1 MKSASLPAK
10 KPARGPNKRVKHK
23 SPISG
28 KAAYEKSVFG
38 AGLPRYAPEE
48 TPAASNSLTVLP
60 IDPNRIFAHWELPA
74 ALSKKPTIRVI
85 DVTKKT
91 DGVSKTHDIRVK
103 PQGSAYIKVSPGRRY
118 ILRAGFFDV
127 KGKFVPMGRPEKV
140 STPRATPPRGKS
152 LLPAKYFEAGFPEGS
167 RKK

>member
-1 MKSASLPAK
+1 MK
-10 KPARGPNKRVKHK
+10 RK
-23 SPISG
+23 SPING

-48 TPAASNSLTVLP
+48 TPAALNSLTVLP
-60 IDPNRIFAHWELPA
+60 VDPNRIFAHWELTKSPSSPA
-74 ALSKKPTIRVI
+74 NKPVIRVI
-85 DVTKKT
+85 ETTRKT
-91 DGVSKTHDIRVK
+91 GSVSKTYDINVK
-103 PQGSAYIKVSPGRRY
+103 PHGSAYIQVSPGRRY

-127 KGKFVPMGRPEKV
+127 KGKFVPAGRPERV

-152 LLPAKYFEAGFPEGS
+152 LLPAKYFESGFSEGS